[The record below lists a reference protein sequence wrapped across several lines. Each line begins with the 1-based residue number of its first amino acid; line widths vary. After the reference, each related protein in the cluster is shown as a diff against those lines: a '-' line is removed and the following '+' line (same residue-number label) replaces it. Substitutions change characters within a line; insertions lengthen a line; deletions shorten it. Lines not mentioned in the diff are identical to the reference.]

1 MRHFTPKINF
11 LLSKLHHSPSL
22 PFSTTVPTPP
32 LPNVSDETVI
42 LTTHRALALPEIVGG
57 ILLLFYKDP
66 TIIRYRTRWL
76 LNYALVNKT
85 WYHETMRILWSDVD
99 ADGKPLDEVMI
110 KISPD
115 RRQMYANLVKTA
127 TVETYSQETEPVVQ
141 PVLEN
146 VVFPQLHTLRLVL
159 VFHNIDTEECIHT
172 PNLNMP
178 NIQTLHVDGSIGP
191 TYLHPDQW
199 DYLTDR
205 ITVCF
210 TGYRLLHHMANH
222 SLCISRS
229 SFRGC

>member
-1 MRHFTPKINF
+1 M
-11 LLSKLHHSPSL
+11 
-22 PFSTTVPTPP
+22 
-32 LPNVSDETVI
+32 SDETVI

-57 ILLLFYKDP
+57 ILLWIYKDP

-85 WYHETMRILWSDVD
+85 WYHETMRILWSDVE

-127 TVETYSQETEPVVQ
+127 TVETYSQKTEPVVQ

-159 VFHNIDTEECIHT
+159 VFHNMDTEECIRT

-210 TGYRLLHHMANH
+210 TGYRLLHHMAKH